1 MIFLKY
7 YKFRYKSKLNKLVGR
22 ILDVLSLL
30 IVPPFFATFFILFL
44 SVNGL
49 TEHWNSWMF
58 MAFFV
63 ASLIVGVVLSIRYA
77 VNYKGVI
84 VGDSYIEID
93 RYAASNFNLKM
104 NFIISFDEIRSV
116 YINKREMDYRDK
128 LKKSLISG
136 ADLSSY
142 VEITLFG
149 GKQYCIPV
157 ENQEEFV
164 KDVISRVNS
173 YRQEHGLK
181 EI

>member
-1 MIFLKY
+1 MQIKMY
-7 YKFRYKSKLNKLVGR
+7 RFRYRSNFEKLIGR

-30 IVPPFFATFFILFL
+30 IVPPFLVTFLILFL

-49 TEHWNSWMF
+49 TEYWSSWMYI
-58 MAFFV
+58 AFFIV
-63 ASLIVGVVLSIRYA
+63 SLIVGIVLAIRYA

-93 RYAASNFNLKM
+93 RYATSNFQLKM
-104 NFIISFDEIRSV
+104 NIIISFDEIRSV
-116 YINKREMDYRDK
+116 YVNKRGMDYRDK
-128 LKKSLISG
+128 FKKSLISG

-142 VEITLFG
+142 VEIILFG

-164 KDVISRVNS
+164 QDVISRVNS
-173 YRQEHGLK
+173 YRKEHGLE